1 MAGKRTTPVVLL
13 GRYTTFAGNNIF
25 YTLPINVVAFDS
37 FEIFFWRGDPGPQ
50 QEVTLTA
57 DITRPWLRATVEING
72 TAGTGYA
79 YGHLFPR
86 GS

>member
-1 MAGKRTTPVVLL
+1 LTIEESLDQKNWTALTS
-13 GRYTTFAGNNIF
+13 A
-25 YTLPINVVAFDS
+25 
-37 FEIFFWRGDPGPQ
+37 DPGPQ